1 MEKGI
6 FLYWTI
12 NEYVTLKTT
21 LHFQRT
27 CTYTYIHS
35 TECVV
40 EAVEISCLKHNNSQ
54 FDDKNFLQIHG
65 TAAMGPKKAYS
76 YADIAMGVI
85 DNKAKS
91 GTIKP
96 NIWLRYQDDIFDL
109 WLQGKTKLLFQRSP
123 KFASSNH

>member
-1 MEKGI
+1 
-6 FLYWTI
+6 
-12 NEYVTLKTT
+12 
-21 LHFQRT
+21 
-27 CTYTYIHS
+27 
-35 TECVV
+35 
-40 EAVEISCLKHNNSQ
+40 
-54 FDDKNFLQIHG
+54 
-65 TAAMGPKKAYS
+65 MGPKKAYS